1 MLHEHWSR
9 LNVFARDG
17 ERKADFGEEKLIKD
31 ESIVGR
37 DIRDS
42 QGSDDVHGLQL
53 TTAMMMCVKRNATGV
68 KDVPSSNL

>member
-31 ESIVGR
+31 ESIVGK

-42 QGSDDVHGLQL
+42 HGSDDDVTIHVIKEALGSSVY
-53 TTAMMMCVKRNATGV
+53 MCMRCIG
-68 KDVPSSNL
+68 